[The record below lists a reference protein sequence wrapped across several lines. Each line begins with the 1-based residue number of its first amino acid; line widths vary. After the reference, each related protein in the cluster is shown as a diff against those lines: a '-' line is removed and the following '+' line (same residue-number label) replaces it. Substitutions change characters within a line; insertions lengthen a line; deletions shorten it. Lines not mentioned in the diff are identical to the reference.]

1 MPSAI
6 PRNAFMR
13 KGCEGSLSS
22 SENKGGHK
30 KASSPHTKS
39 RSHPAPNRKTAV
51 GSVLQQAEGPRSAGL
66 SLFAEK
72 SYPWK
77 KGRGRRL
84 QPFSHNAMKT
94 EFETAT
100 TDLARRVPPHS
111 VEAERAV
118 LAGLILRPSAM
129 GQIAPMLHPE
139 DFYLPAHQTLY
150 AAALGL
156 HTDNRP
162 VDLVTLA
169 EHLRDQGSL
178 EQAGGAAYIADL
190 AQSHVSAA
198 NAEYYAKLVRDKSIQ
213 RGLIEAGAK
222 IVSTGFDTS
231 KDLAGLIDE
240 AEQSVMAVS
249 SRTSSGGF
257 RPVQALVG
265 DVVDAVLKPAAGGIT
280 GLATGYPE
288 LDAIT
293 RGLQPSD
300 LIIIAARPAMGK
312 TALALNLAMRA
323 AISEGAPVGIF
334 SLEMSE
340 HQLVQR
346 MISLWGKIPQEQL
359 STGRLSKA
367 EGSRFFETADLLRT
381 APLFINETPAIS
393 TLELRSQ
400 ARRLK
405 AEHGLG
411 LIVVD
416 YLQLMRSSRRTD
428 SRELEISDISRSL
441 KAIAKELDVPV
452 VALSQLNRK
461 VEERKDNRPM
471 LSDLRESGAIEQDA
485 DIVIFLYR
493 DEVYKPDTPKKGI
506 AELIIGKHRNG
517 RVGTVEL
524 AFLPQYTA
532 FEPLAKDR

>member
-1 MPSAI
+1 MI
-6 PRNAFMR
+6 R
-13 KGCEGSLSS
+13 
-22 SENKGGHK
+22 
-30 KASSPHTKS
+30 
-39 RSHPAPNRKTAV
+39 
-51 GSVLQQAEGPRSAGL
+51 
-66 SLFAEK
+66 
-72 SYPWK
+72 
-77 KGRGRRL
+77 
-84 QPFSHNAMKT
+84 
-94 EFETAT
+94 
-100 TDLARRVPPHS
+100 
-111 VEAERAV
+111 
-118 LAGLILRPSAM
+118 
-129 GQIAPMLHPE
+129 
-139 DFYLPAHQTLY
+139 
-150 AAALGL
+150 
-156 HTDNRP
+156 
-162 VDLVTLA
+162 
-169 EHLRDQGSL
+169 
-178 EQAGGAAYIADL
+178 
-190 AQSHVSAA
+190 
-198 NAEYYAKLVRDKSIQ
+198 
-213 RGLIEAGAK
+213 
-222 IVSTGFDTS
+222 
-231 KDLAGLIDE
+231 
-240 AEQSVMAVS
+240 
-249 SRTSSGGF
+249 
-257 RPVQALVG
+257 
-265 DVVDAVLKPAAGGIT
+265 
-280 GLATGYPE
+280 
-288 LDAIT
+288 
-293 RGLQPSD
+293 SD

-359 STGRLSKA
+359 STGRLSKT
-367 EGSRFFETADLLRT
+367 EGARFFETADLLRT

-461 VEERKDNRPM
+461 VEERKDNRPL

-493 DEVYKPDTPKKGI
+493 EEVYKPDTPKKGI

-517 RVGTVEL
+517 RIGTVEL

>member
-1 MPSAI
+1 
-6 PRNAFMR
+6 
-13 KGCEGSLSS
+13 
-22 SENKGGHK
+22 
-30 KASSPHTKS
+30 
-39 RSHPAPNRKTAV
+39 
-51 GSVLQQAEGPRSAGL
+51 
-66 SLFAEK
+66 
-72 SYPWK
+72 
-77 KGRGRRL
+77 
-84 QPFSHNAMKT
+84 MKT

-265 DVVDAVLKPAAGGIT
+265 DVVDAVLKPAEGGIT

-334 SLEMSE
+334 SLEMSAE
-340 HQLVQR
+340 QLVNR
-346 MISLWGKIPQEQL
+346 MISSEALVDSYSLRKGSLSEEDWDSLAIAASRLSSCNILIDDTSGITVTGTRYTAAADDLNRQMPKFNFVTYKTSDNGLHLISGTQANDAWTLTHEDAALTYTVSPFFADAFALSSNNAPGTAAKPYQVRSIEQL
-359 STGRLSKA
+359 QYINWSYINGQGSTTRDVTGSNSDYKYYPYLQYTNRRGNALQTKAMALAGDSTGGPRPILTWQQTHDLNGAGHGTAADGSSDLWHTDFTGPMA
-367 EGSRFFETADLLRT
+367 LVIGSEGE
-381 APLFINETPAIS
+381 
-393 TLELRSQ
+393 
-400 ARRLK
+400 
-405 AEHGLG
+405 GLG
-411 LIVVD
+411 RLVRERCDFLVSIPLRGKVGSLNASTAAAV
-416 YLQLMRSSRRTD
+416 LMY
-428 SRELEISDISRSL
+428 E
-441 KAIAKELDVPV
+441 V
-452 VALSQLNRK
+452 
-461 VEERKDNRPM
+461 
-471 LSDLRESGAIEQDA
+471 LRQ
-485 DIVIFLYR
+485 
-493 DEVYKPDTPKKGI
+493 K
-506 AELIIGKHRNG
+506 
-517 RVGTVEL
+517 
-524 AFLPQYTA
+524 
-532 FEPLAKDR
+532 LAK